1 MVLNGDLHD
10 ISRAGLLTHPVLL
23 KTEWEG
29 SSSQHDMKVIVEGVF
44 VSLLLP
50 GNTNEIAIRHQFP
63 RFVAALDALSG
74 GDMLHE
80 RPFYASLTTTLLRY
94 KAKLPHSIRD
104 LITGC
109 LLRWL
114 RISNVTSSIDRL
126 CSCLH
131 EALLNLLNEVRVFK
145 LCVLS
150 ELLHVS
156 ALSTHCLQWSTR
168 GNLVLPRDTF
178 LTIAEEAVSASD
190 GKEAGQKNDL
200 FVKSWKED
208 NPNFIRVK
216 EQYEKM
222 LSTTPDAKAVAWRE
236 KVGIEE

>member
-1 MVLNGDLHD
+1 MAANGDLHD

-44 VSLLLP
+44 VHLLLP

-63 RFVAALDALSG
+63 RFVAALDALSA

-80 RPFYASLTTTLLRY
+80 RPFYASLTTTLMRY

-104 LITGC
+104 LVTGC

-114 RISNVTSSIDRL
+114 RMSNVTSSMERL

-131 EALLNLLNEVRVFK
+131 EALINLLNEVSVQNM
-145 LCVLS
+145 CLS
-150 ELLHVS
+150 PELLYVS
-156 ALSTHCLQWSTR
+156 TPST
-168 GNLVLPRDTF
+168 
-178 LTIAEEAVSASD
+178 A
-190 GKEAGQKNDL
+190 
-200 FVKSWKED
+200 
-208 NPNFIRVK
+208 
-216 EQYEKM
+216 
-222 LSTTPDAKAVAWRE
+222 
-236 KVGIEE
+236 

>member
-150 ELLHVS
+150 ELLYVS
-156 ALSTHCLQWSTR
+156 APSTHCLQWSTR